1 MKIKLRLIV
10 YIMLC
15 MIACT
20 AFAVPVTKTYTFTS
34 KEWKAVDE
42 DKNEVQWISDKDNWA
57 LEFKPEQGAQ
67 VSSSVSGASA
77 TSPIV
82 YNKISKIVFIY
93 NTNTQNGKGTIEVQ
107 IGDNK
112 SNKNNVV
119 YSQNNVPEGKNGTNA
134 DFTTTFSYSKPQDG
148 NIYYKVSITENSIYI
163 KSISITYEDEST
175 IAIPTFTPAGGTYS
189 EAQDVK
195 ISCATEG
202 VNIYYTTD
210 GSEPTVDSEQY
221 GGSSIHI
228 ETTTTIKAIAIK
240 DGEMSAV
247 ATATYTITTSD
258 KRDAKF
264 AFDEETYYVNKN
276 AESLSFPKL
285 SYAEGY
291 NGEIVYSSSNEEV
304 AKIDAKGEITIA
316 GVGET
321 IIKATAE
328 ETEDF
333 CAAEAS
339 YTLIV
344 NAGFEKED
352 GVFDFTMGEDYGSG
366 TTIKQDY
373 SNVDLTVRT
382 WTSGI
387 VKMETSGRV
396 VWYNGNKLVLM
407 EKGGSSNEVVGT
419 CEFSVPEGYAIT
431 QININSDGDE
441 RLVAKVADSDG
452 SGQLEGN
459 VWTGKAK
466 KVTIAHNNSGNIVNI
481 KKISVTYVPTTVSVK
496 IGPSQFISLCR
507 EYYALDLSNVK
518 GLAAY
523 IISEIGTST
532 LTLKRISA
540 APANTPMILNAPE
553 GTYNLDIIE
562 SADEVGTNYLKVSDG
577 NVTSN
582 GYMYA
587 LANKDDGVTFYV
599 VKEGVEI
606 PEGKCYIE
614 TEQSEEIKS
623 YLDLDFGVPDCI
635 GKIDTGDTIG
645 HGIYY
650 NLNGQRV
657 LNPGRGI
664 YIINNKKVLIK

>member
-42 DKNEVQWISDKDNWA
+42 DNWRSEKDA
-57 LEFKPEQGAQ
+57 YGFTDGQGAQ
-67 VSSSVSGASA
+67 VSFSVSGAGA
-77 TSPIV
+77 TSPIA
-82 YNKISKIVFIY
+82 YNKISQIVFTY
-93 NTNTQNGKGTIEVQ
+93 NTNQGKGKGTIEIK
-107 IGDNK
+107 IGDN
-112 SNKNNVV
+112 SSTIKNVA
-119 YSQNNVPEGKNGTNA
+119 YSKNDVPEGKNGTNA
-134 DFTTTFSYSKPQDG
+134 DFTTTFQYDTPQDG
-148 NIYYKVSITENSIYI
+148 YVKFSVKINSSDDNSIYI

-304 AKIDAKGEITIA
+304 AKIDATGEITIA

-352 GVFDFTMGEDYGSG
+352 GVFDFTMREDYGSG

-466 KVTIAHNNSGNIVNI
+466 KVTIAHNNNGNIVNI
-481 KKISVTYVPTTVSVK
+481 TKISVTYVPTTVSVK
-496 IGPSQFISLCR
+496 IGQSQFISLCR
-507 EYYALDLSNVK
+507 EYALDLSNVK

-599 VKEGVEI
+599 VNEGVEI